1 VAEGTQKRSRRWR
14 AAEVVLLVVL
24 LVALVAAGV
33 WVAVG
38 KGVRLPKFSLP
49 ADHGVTA
56 SDPEW
61 LRCAAETIERHPQPL
76 GAQSGFLIEFSDGE
90 WLVRGR
96 WADKRV
102 EVQGG
107 DLLYASPGSTDS
119 RRMPLDCPDV
129 SASG

>member
-1 VAEGTQKRSRRWR
+1 VVT
-14 AAEVVLLVVL
+14 AALLVV
-24 LVALVAAGV
+24 VITAGL

-61 LRCAAETIERHPQPL
+61 LRCAAETIERHSKQV
-76 GAQSGFLIEFSDGE
+76 GAQNGFVIELSGDE

-96 WADKRV
+96 WADKHI
-102 EVQGG
+102 EVDGG
-107 DLLYASPGSTDS
+107 DLLYASPGSADF
-119 RRMPLDCPDV
+119 RRMPLDCPSV
-129 SASG
+129 STSG

>member
-1 VAEGTQKRSRRWR
+1 VVA
-14 AAEVVLLVVL
+14 VLLVI
-24 LVALVAAGV
+24 LVGVGV

-49 ADHGVTA
+49 ADHGVSA
-56 SDPEW
+56 SDPQW

-76 GAQSGFLIEFSDGE
+76 GAQNGFVIEFSDGQ

-102 EVQGG
+102 EVKNGT
-107 DLLYASPGSTDS
+107 LLYASPGSADS
-119 RRMPLDCPDV
+119 RRMPVDCPGV
-129 SASG
+129 SPSGTAETPP

>member
-1 VAEGTQKRSRRWR
+1 LF
-14 AAEVVLLVVL
+14 VVF

-33 WVAVG
+33 SVAVG

-76 GAQSGFLIEFSDGE
+76 GAQSGFLLEFSDGE